1 MLVFKRMR
9 SLVGLMLAMAM
20 TLAAGLSFAVPA
32 HASDLSGPVLLNP
45 KATPTNL
52 NFHNGPATINIT
64 LRLVDATGVEAPVM
78 LASWVNPDP
87 WSWGSGQSQGFG
99 RMTLVSGNMKDGIW
113 KHTISIPQ
121 GAATGQWEMTL
132 YPLSDTWGNR
142 SSFFQTLATVTVID
156 EAPPT
161 VVSPAS
167 VTFTDSL
174 GTKNDK
180 YTIPT
185 TTGVQYLVGGKA
197 LSAGT
202 YPGTG
207 KITVTAVARTGYVLE
222 PKAPSAWT
230 QTFKGLLV
238 GSAPTISGTA
248 QVGSTLTA
256 KTGTWTPSPVAL
268 GYQWYRSGVAIAGAV
283 SGTYVVAAAD
293 AGNTITLNVTGS
305 KAGYSPVTKKSAPT
319 AQVTKGSFSGRT
331 VSIDGTSRVAQT
343 LTANVGAWIPTPAS
357 FKYQWYRYGAPI
369 VGANA
374 STYTLTAADA
384 AATLTVKVTGSKS
397 GYSTA
402 STTSA
407 PTAAVAKGSLA
418 RSTPTIT
425 GKSAVGSVLTANPGV
440 WGPAPVTLKYQ
451 WYRAGALVSGANAAT
466 YTPTTADLGAVF
478 TVKVTGS
485 KAGFATFSR
494 TSAPTAA
501 VVKGSLVRATPVIT
515 GTAKV
520 GATLTADPGAW
531 GPAPV
536 TLRYQWYRSGSAI
549 TGATTATYSP
559 TKSDAA
565 KTLTVKVTASKSGF
579 TTFARTSAPTA
590 IVAK

>member
-1 MLVFKRMR
+1 MLVLKRVR
-9 SLVGLMLAMAM
+9 YFATLVLAVAM
-20 TLAAGLSFAVPA
+20 TVAAGLTFAVPA
-32 HASDLSGPVLLNP
+32 QASDMSGPVLLNP
-45 KATPTNL
+45 KVTPTNL

-64 LRLVDATGVEAPVM
+64 LRLVDASGVRSPTM
-78 LASWVNPDP
+78 IASWINPDP
-87 WSWGSGQSQGFG
+87 WSWGGGQSQGFG
-99 RMTLVSGNMKDGIW
+99 GMSLVSGTMKDGIW
-113 KHTISIPQ
+113 KHTITIPQ
-121 GAATGQWEMTL
+121 GAATGNWAIKL
-132 YPLSDTWGNR
+132 YPLDDIWGNN

-161 VVSPAS
+161 EVSPAA
-167 VTFTDSL
+167 VTFTDNL
-174 GTKNDK
+174 GTIDDK
-180 YTIPT
+180 YTIPSK
-185 TTGVQYLVGGKA
+185 TGVQYLVDGKV
-197 LSAGT
+197 LPAGT
-202 YPGTG
+202 YPGMG
-207 KITVTAVARTGYVLE
+207 KVTVTAVARTGYVLA
-222 PKAPSAWT
+222 PKATSSWT

-256 KTGTWTPSPVAL
+256 NTGNWTPSPVAL
-268 GYQWYRSGVAIAGAV
+268 GYQWYRSGAAIAGAD

-305 KAGYSPVTKKSAPT
+305 KDGYSPLTTNSAPT
-319 AQVTKGSFSGRT
+319 ATVKKGSFAGRT
-331 VSIDGTSRVAQT
+331 VAIDGTPRVAQP
-343 LTANVGAWIPTPAS
+343 LTANVSAWTPTPAS
-357 FKYQWYRYGAPI
+357 FKYQWYRAGAPI
-369 VGANA
+369 LGANA
-374 STYTLTAADA
+374 STYTPTATDA

-397 GYSTA
+397 GYNSA

-425 GKSAVGSVLTANPGV
+425 GTPAVGSTLTADPGL

-451 WYRAGALVSGANAAT
+451 WYRSGVLLLGANATT
-466 YTPTTADLGAVF
+466 YAPKTADLGAVF

-494 TSAPTAA
+494 TSAPTAP
-501 VVKGSLVRATPVIT
+501 VVKGSLIRATPVIT

-520 GATLTADPGAW
+520 GATLTANPGAW

-549 TGATTATYSP
+549 TGATTATYSSTAP
-559 TKSDAA
+559 DAA